1 MVDQEQLVIVAAA
14 PKKNKKFTVEDF
26 MTDQDLNSQAICLEF
41 SDKPVE
47 GDMET
52 KQSDAQESFELPEA
66 KPLFEVE
73 TQSLKQEENEPR
85 SVRVS
90 QESHEVNEQAS

>member
-1 MVDQEQLVIVAAA
+1 MVDEEQLVIVAAA

-66 KPLFEVE
+66 KQSFEVE
-73 TQSLKQEENEPR
+73 TQSLNQEENEPR